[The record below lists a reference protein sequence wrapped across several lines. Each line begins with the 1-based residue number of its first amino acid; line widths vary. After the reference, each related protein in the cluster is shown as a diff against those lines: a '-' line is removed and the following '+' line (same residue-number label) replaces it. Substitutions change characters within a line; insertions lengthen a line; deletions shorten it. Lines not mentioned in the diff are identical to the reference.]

1 MLGMSRAEL
10 CQGICDQKTLVRLEN
25 KKTNS
30 QKAVVVELFERL
42 GLAGTL
48 SRTVLVTERPEVRR
62 LIITFDESYFKEMLQ
77 HGTK

>member
-1 MLGMSRAEL
+1 MSRAEL

-30 QKAVVVELFERL
+30 QKAVIVELFERL

>member
-1 MLGMSRAEL
+1 MSRAEL